1 VKQSHIPSHSVDDEY
16 IREWLMLGP
25 FFPDDLEGDS
35 LVHIGGEASIEPGEG
50 DSVTT
55 ADGRTLVWKRHE
67 SKGNVVDLY
76 DLCATLGTEGDL
88 REEICLC
95 ERTHQ
100 TINLTL
106 KPAIIIE
113 GTLLM
118 LDDKT
123 PHVAVIVQAVLPL
136 NLTPP
141 APFLRKYR

>member
-1 VKQSHIPSHSVDDEY
+1 LQ
-16 IREWLMLGP
+16 W
-25 FFPDDLEGDS
+25 DLEVVAESETDALGQYQITIS
-35 LVHIGGEASIEPGEG
+35 SPG
-50 DSVTT
+50 T
-55 ADGRTLVWKRHE
+55 
-67 SKGNVVDLY
+67 Y